1 MTSAN
6 LTYNNW
12 NAPLYPLQRAQENP
26 QVLNENQP
34 DVRIR
39 RTKTGW
45 QVTDVMRNET
55 RNFNSEADIRS
66 WLDNRF

>member
-6 LTYNNW
+6 LTYTNW

-26 QVLNENQP
+26 QVLNNNQP
-34 DVRIR
+34 DVHIR

-45 QVTDVMRNET
+45 QVTDVMRQET
-55 RNFNSEADIRS
+55 RTFHSEADIRS